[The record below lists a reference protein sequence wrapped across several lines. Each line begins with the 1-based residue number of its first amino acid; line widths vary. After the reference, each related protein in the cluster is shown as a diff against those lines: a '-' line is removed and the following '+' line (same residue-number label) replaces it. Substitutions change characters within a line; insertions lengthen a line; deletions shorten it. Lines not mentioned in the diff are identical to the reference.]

1 MARELQ
7 TAETRRAEKAA
18 LAKNTEVV
26 SRFSPDFSEIYWFQ
40 HAINFFCMISAVG
53 SHSAAP
59 AGPDPDL
66 DPDPEPDY
74 DPDPGPDT
82 DPEPEPDPFQG
93 SGLSRGYRL
102 DINPGYM
109 FLIGGEHQGE
119 HAS

>member
-1 MARELQ
+1 
-7 TAETRRAEKAA
+7 
-18 LAKNTEVV
+18 
-26 SRFSPDFSEIYWFQ
+26 
-40 HAINFFCMISAVG
+40 MISAVG

-74 DPDPGPDT
+74 DPDPGPDAE
-82 DPEPEPDPFQG
+82 PEPEPFQG